1 MKALRNSGKTL
12 ASIAAILLLLVVT
25 MAPAFAADKTY
36 NIKFA
41 EGSHGKVSI
50 VEGPNATQQTDSVT
64 EICSYGDQV
73 DLSKITYTVETG
85 YYFTGW
91 SPDVNTTATE
101 STTYVAQYARI
112 INQAV
117 YHVRYIDN
125 YGNELATQKAAIT
138 EKGTNVTE
146 FAVPVDGYVVD
157 AASKTVNVDEPNGVE
172 IVFTYTSAASLT
184 TTTNVIT
191 VVLPGGATVATTGGV
206 TTGTAAAAGT
216 AGAGA
221 AAGTT
226 TPAAGQN
233 VANQQG
239 QTTTVDENGTPLANQ
254 DVSDNNNGVSPWVYA
269 GIGAGLII
277 IAAAVAAIIVKRKK
291 QGM

>member
-1 MKALRNSGKTL
+1 MKALRNGRRTL

-41 EGSHGKVSI
+41 AGSHGSI
-50 VEGPNATQQTDSVT
+50 NGSDSYTQSVAYDGTINMNLVSVT
-64 EICSYGDQV
+64 PV
-73 DLSKITYTVETG
+73 LG

-117 YHVRYIDN
+117 YRVRYVDN
-125 YGNELATQKAAIT
+125 YGNEMATQKAAIT
-138 EKGTNVTE
+138 EMGTDITE
-146 FAVPVDGYVVD
+146 YALPVDGYVVD
-157 AASKTVNVDEPNGVE
+157 AASKTVNVNAANGVE
-172 IVFTYTSAASLT
+172 IVFTYTSAAEAT

-216 AGAGA
+216 AGA